1 MFCGRC
7 PEALVCSFDDI
18 FDQRSTFLLGFT
30 SSNAHSAE
38 VNKFSLMKKG
48 KISIIIFVFSLDLK
62 NIVMIIFTICFN
74 SYLHNFSELL
84 YSCSVHVNTL

>member
-30 SSNAHSAE
+30 SSNAHSAQ

-48 KISIIIFVFSLDLK
+48 KFSIIIFVFSLDLK
-62 NIVMIIFTICFN
+62 NVLHVVLIIFTICFK
-74 SYLHNFSELL
+74 
-84 YSCSVHVNTL
+84 